1 MTTFDAPNAA
11 QIVARVA
18 RFLEDEVYRNVPDS
32 RINYRVKVAANLLR
46 LAESE
51 LATDPAAVDADDRA
65 ATPEI
70 IARYGGLTALA
81 QALQSGERSI
91 VEPEIFKN
99 LSDYTRLR
107 VAVATRKEQP

>member
-11 QIVARVA
+11 QIVAKVA
-18 RFLEDEVYRNVPDS
+18 RFLEEEVYRNVPDK
-32 RINYRVKVAANLLR
+32 RVDYRVKVAANLLR

-51 LATDPAAVDADDRA
+51 LATDPAAIDADGRA

-70 IARYGGLTALA
+70 IARYGGLTALT

-91 VEPEIFKN
+91 VEPEVFKI
-99 LSDYTRLR
+99 LGDYTRLR